1 MPPIFDVDDTTL
13 LFFESLTRAKHSA
26 TCFAHFGS
34 FLGRGYYYVIFKMLL
49 QRVAQCPVGEE
60 QICGYRYLE
69 AVETGGRWVPRFL
82 SIREISEGIPDFLNP
97 FPSFHDDFSMQPPRD
112 TTDLGGAMP
121 AYKAPAI

>member
-1 MPPIFDVDDTTL
+1 MSESHLFVCSTLPVEGSKRNRQLSNNIFNNTQADLRMPPIFDVDDTTL

-69 AVETGGRWVPRFL
+69 AVETGGRWVPHKRNL
-82 SIREISEGIPDFLNP
+82 
-97 FPSFHDDFSMQPPRD
+97 
-112 TTDLGGAMP
+112 
-121 AYKAPAI
+121 